1 MFLKYILP
9 GELVLTGIFDPLCKE
24 LSVGQDVPNVSS
36 SPRLEENTRSREG
49 SFNMHS
55 TRDTGKQLNLICEG

>member
-1 MFLKYILP
+1 MILP
-9 GELVLTGIFDPLCKE
+9 GEIVLIGIFDPLCKE
-24 LSVGQDVPNVSS
+24 FSVGPVEPKVSN